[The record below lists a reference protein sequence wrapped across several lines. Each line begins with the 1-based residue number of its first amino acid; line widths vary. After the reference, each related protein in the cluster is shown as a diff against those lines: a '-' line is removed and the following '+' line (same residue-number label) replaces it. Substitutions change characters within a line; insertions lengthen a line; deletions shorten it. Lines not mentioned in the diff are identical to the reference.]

1 MQADGSL
8 ILHSFLQVN
17 AENGGFFVSRGRGTH
32 PDRILPSYE
41 LIFVQQGV
49 LHLREGRTEYAVGKG
64 EALVL
69 WPNRR
74 HAGTQPFPLDLRF
87 YWVHFTMKAL
97 PKGLVLRP
105 AQRADSRMAVPKK
118 VLVGHPDRME
128 EIFRRFL
135 DDQDQGDLPPLR
147 AALHITLLLSELLEA
162 QPISKT
168 PTEESR
174 STLHAHHAEQFIRT
188 HFHESITTTQIA
200 QAVHCNPDYLGRV
213 YHRVYGVTLTDAI
226 HAMRMKHACRLLRES
241 DASVKEVAR
250 ESGYGD
256 TGYFRRVF
264 RQARGLTP
272 SRYRHAFE
280 HMHVNTQ

>member
-1 MQADGSL
+1 MRDDGTL
-8 ILHSFLQVN
+8 VLRSFLPVN

-32 PDRILPSYE
+32 PDRVLKSYE

-49 LHLREGRTEYAVGKG
+49 LHLREGQVEYAIGKG

-69 WPNRR
+69 WPNVR
-74 HAGTQPFPLDLRF
+74 HAGTQPFPPDLHF
-87 YWVHFTMKAL
+87 YWVHFTQNPMPA
-97 PKGLVLRP
+97 GLNRHS
-105 AQRADSRMAVPKK
+105 ARKIDARMTVPKK
-118 VLVGHPDRME
+118 VLVGNPDRVE

-135 DDQDQGDLPPLR
+135 DDQDQGNLPPMR
-147 AALHITLLLSELLEA
+147 ASLHVMLLLHELLDA
-162 QPISKT
+162 KPVSQT
-168 PTEESR
+168 PTDESR
-174 STLHAHHAEQFIRT
+174 STLHAHHADQYIRT
-188 HFHESITTTQIA
+188 HFHENITTTQIA

-213 YHRVYGVTLTDAI
+213 YHRVYGMTLTDSI
-226 HAMRMKHACRLLRES
+226 HEVRTKHACRMLRES

-250 ESGYGD
+250 ESGYSD